1 MTTDNTN
8 IEKLK
13 QFMYPIVGAIYE
25 VHKELGPGLNEHVYQ
40 EGLAMQ
46 LEENQISFEKEKEF
60 TPLYHERTMSA
71 KYRLDF
77 VCLDSIIIECK
88 AVEQLTINHR
98 AQLFN
103 YMRLTKLP
111 LGLLVNFSQKSATI
125 ERYVYNHTTS
135 EISSIDGT
143 VLTRFAK

>member
-1 MTTDNTN
+1 MTDTN

-25 VHKELGPGLNEHVYQ
+25 VHKELGPGLNEYVYQ

-46 LEENQISFEKEKEF
+46 LEEDHISFEKEREF
-60 TPLYHERTMSA
+60 TPQYHERTMSA

-88 AVEQLTINHR
+88 AVEQITINHP
-98 AQLFN
+98 LN
-103 YMRLTKLP
+103 YLITCALP
-111 LGLLVNFSQKSATI
+111 SCLSD
-125 ERYVYNHTTS
+125 Y
-135 EISSIDGT
+135 
-143 VLTRFAK
+143 